1 MALFLVIWYNINGE
15 RDSLDNELMTK
26 WEHEHDMARMEII
39 IKRLWIL
46 VIIIFVALVITNGA
60 WLYYESQW
68 EVVEETTEQTVT
80 QDVDTGRFG
89 DAVVAGVGDIYN
101 GESKADGNNEDNET
115 LSQKE
120 EEKVNE

>member
-1 MALFLVIWYNINGE
+1 
-15 RDSLDNELMTK
+15 MTR

-80 QDVDTGRFG
+80 QNVRSSGDSDAVLSGIG
-89 DAVVAGVGDIYN
+89 DAIN
-101 GESKADGNNEDNET
+101 GSISEADSEDEDYET
-115 LSQKE
+115 ISEKE
-120 EEKVNE
+120 EEKVND

>member
-1 MALFLVIWYNINGE
+1 
-15 RDSLDNELMTK
+15 MTK

-46 VIIIFVALVITNGA
+46 VIIIFAALIITNGA

-80 QDVDTGRFG
+80 QNVRSSGDSDAVLSGIG
-89 DAVVAGVGDIYN
+89 DAINVSIS
-101 GESKADGNNEDNET
+101 EADSEDEDHET
-115 LSQKE
+115 LSEKE
-120 EEKVNE
+120 EEKVND